1 MRDTG
6 RSLLQEPCS
15 RRKMRRRI
23 GPLLEK
29 RDSGRRL
36 IIGAAIIGSIGTF
49 GLHVLLPA
57 LPAIATAMGTNP
69 AAAQLLISLSLV
81 AIAFGNLVIAPLSDR
96 YGRRPVV
103 LAGLGLFVAGSL
115 AGILAPSLESLVIA
129 RIVQAFGGGA
139 AMAVMRAT
147 IMDFFGPARAASAI
161 AATATAILLAPM
173 FAPTLGG
180 LVIEWYGWRAVFALS
195 GLLGGVVMLFAAR
208 KLVETKPPDPAAGAS
223 PRTLSS
229 YRQLFSSRIYLSYVA
244 FGSSLMSMI
253 YTFVTGTPYVV
264 VDVLGISPARLGL
277 LLFFPAVASFAGFL
291 VAARVVN
298 RVGGRRLMQTGAL
311 LAFTGAS
318 SMAVLSLAGVWHP
331 LALFIPGMLIGFAN
345 ALATPSST
353 TAAIT
358 RHPAIAGAAS
368 GLMGFVHLVVAA
380 GATQLVAFFANHSPV
395 PLAAT
400 LMGLCL
406 VSLLALR
413 AIARMPVQSGP

>member
-1 MRDTG
+1 
-6 RSLLQEPCS
+6 
-15 RRKMRRRI
+15 
-23 GPLLEK
+23 LEK
-29 RDSGRRL
+29 FDPARRL
-36 IIGAAIIGSIGTF
+36 IIGSAIIGSIGTF

-57 LPAIATAMGTNP
+57 LPAIAAGMGVHP

-115 AGILAPSLESLVIA
+115 VGVVAPSLELLVFA

-173 FAPTLGG
+173 IAPTLGG
-180 LVIEWYGWRAVFALS
+180 LVIEWYDWRAVFALS
-195 GLLGGVVMLFAAR
+195 GLLGGAVMLFAVR
-208 KLVETKPPDPAAGAS
+208 KLVETRPSNPAAGPS

-229 YRQLFSSRIYLSYVA
+229 YQQLFGSRSYLIYLT

-253 YTFVTGTPYVV
+253 YTFVTGAPYVAI
-264 VDVLGISPARLGL
+264 DVLGISPARLGL
-277 LLFFPAVASFAGFL
+277 LLFFPAIASFGGFL
-291 VAARVVN
+291 VASRVVH
-298 RVGGRRLMQTGAL
+298 RVGGLRMMQTGAL
-311 LAFTGAS
+311 LAFAGAA
-318 SMAVLSLAGVWHP
+318 SMAVLSLAGIWHP
-331 LALFIPGMLIGFAN
+331 LALFLPGMLIGFAN

-358 RHPAIAGAAS
+358 RHPSIAGAAS
-368 GLMGFVHLVVAA
+368 GMLGFVHLLVAA

-413 AIARMPVQSGP
+413 SIARMAAQSGPWAPPDGPEPTR

>member
-1 MRDTG
+1 MKR
-6 RSLLQEPCS
+6 
-15 RRKMRRRI
+15 
-23 GPLLEK
+23 

-36 IIGAAIIGSIGTF
+36 IIGSAIIGSIGTF

-57 LPAIATAMGTNP
+57 LPAIATAMRVHA

-115 AGILAPSLESLVIA
+115 AGIVAPSLEVLVCA

-147 IMDFFGPARAASAI
+147 IMDFFGAARAASAI
-161 AATATAILLAPM
+161 AATATAILVAPM
-173 FAPTLGG
+173 LAPTLGG
-180 LVIEWYGWRAVFALS
+180 LVIEWQGWRAVFALS
-195 GLLGGVVMLFAAR
+195 GLLGGAVMLFAAR
-208 KLVETKPPDPAAGAS
+208 RLIETKPADPAAGPS

-229 YRQLFSSRIYLSYVA
+229 YRRLFGSRTYLSYVA

-253 YTFVTGTPYVV
+253 YTFVTGTPYIV

-298 RVGGRRLMQTGAL
+298 RVGGPRLMRTGAM
-311 LAFTGAS
+311 LAFAGAS
-318 SMAVLSLAGVWHP
+318 SMTVLSLAGIWHP

-358 RHPAIAGAAS
+358 RHPHIAGAAS
-368 GLMGFVHLVVAA
+368 GLMGFVHLVIAA

-400 LMGLCL
+400 LLGLCL

-413 AIARMPVQSGP
+413 SIARMTAQSRPNLPLAASEPTR

>member
-1 MRDTG
+1 M
-6 RSLLQEPCS
+6 
-15 RRKMRRRI
+15 
-23 GPLLEK
+23 EK

-36 IIGAAIIGSIGTF
+36 IIGSAIIGSIGTF

-115 AGILAPSLESLVIA
+115 AGIVAPSLKLLVIA

-180 LVIEWYGWRAVFALS
+180 LVIEWYDWRAVFALS

-208 KLVETKPPDPAAGAS
+208 KLVETKPADPAAGAS

-229 YRQLFSSRIYLSYVA
+229 YRQLFGSRIYLSYVA

-413 AIARMPVQSGP
+413 SIARMPVQSGPYAPPELPEPTR

>member
-1 MRDTG
+1 MER
-6 RSLLQEPCS
+6 
-15 RRKMRRRI
+15 
-23 GPLLEK
+23 

-36 IIGAAIIGSIGTF
+36 IIGSAIIGSIGTF

-57 LPAIATAMGTNP
+57 LPAIATAMHVHA

-103 LAGLGLFVAGSL
+103 LAGLGLFVSGSL
-115 AGILAPSLESLVIA
+115 AGIVAPSLELLVLA

-180 LVIEWYGWRAVFALS
+180 LVIEWFDWRAVFALS
-195 GLLGGVVMLFAAR
+195 GLLGGAVMLFAAR
-208 KLVETKPPDPAAGAS
+208 KLVETRPADPAAGPS
-223 PRTLSS
+223 PRMLSS
-229 YRQLFSSRIYLSYVA
+229 YRQLFSSRAYLTYVA

-253 YTFVTGTPYVV
+253 YTFVTGMPYVAI
-264 VDVLGISPARLGL
+264 DVLGISPARLGL
-277 LLFFPAVASFAGFL
+277 LLFFPAIASFAGFL

-298 RVGGRRLMQTGAL
+298 RVGGPRLMQTGAL
-311 LAFTGAS
+311 LAFTGAA

-368 GLMGFVHLVVAA
+368 GLMGFVHLIVAA
-380 GATQLVAFFANHSPV
+380 VATQLVAFFANHSPV

-406 VSLLALR
+406 VSLLTLR
-413 AIARMPVQSGP
+413 SITRMTAQSGPNSPPERPEPTR

>member
-1 MRDTG
+1 
-6 RSLLQEPCS
+6 
-15 RRKMRRRI
+15 
-23 GPLLEK
+23 LEK
-29 RDSGRRL
+29 FDPARRL
-36 IIGAAIIGSIGTF
+36 IIGSAIIGSIGTF

-57 LPAIATAMGTNP
+57 LPAIAAGMGVHP

-115 AGILAPSLESLVIA
+115 AGVVAPSLELLVFA

-173 FAPTLGG
+173 IAPTLGG
-180 LVIEWYGWRAVFALS
+180 LMIGWYDWRAVFALS
-195 GLLGGVVMLFAAR
+195 GLLGTAVMLFAVR
-208 KLVETKPPDPAAGAS
+208 KLVETRPADPAAGPS
-223 PRTLSS
+223 LRTLSS
-229 YRQLFSSRIYLSYVA
+229 YRLLFGSRSYLTYLA

-253 YTFVTGTPYVV
+253 YTFVTGAPYVAI
-264 VDVLGISPARLGL
+264 DVLGISPARLGL
-277 LLFFPAVASFAGFL
+277 LLFFPAVASFGGFL
-291 VAARVVN
+291 VASRVVN
-298 RVGGRRLMQTGAL
+298 RVGGMRLMQTGVL
-311 LAFTGAS
+311 LAFAGAA
-318 SMAVLSLAGVWHP
+318 SMAVLALAGVWHP
-331 LALFIPGMLIGFAN
+331 LALFLPGMLIGFAN

-358 RHPAIAGAAS
+358 RHPSIAGAAS
-368 GLMGFVHLVVAA
+368 GMLGFVHLLIAA

-413 AIARMPVQSGP
+413 SIARMTAQSGPWAPPVGPEPTR

>member
-1 MRDTG
+1 M
-6 RSLLQEPCS
+6 
-15 RRKMRRRI
+15 K
-23 GPLLEK
+23 K

-36 IIGAAIIGSIGTF
+36 IIGSAIIGSIGTF

-57 LPAIATAMGTNP
+57 LPAIATAMHVH
-69 AAAQLLISLSLV
+69 AAAVQLLISLSLV

-115 AGILAPSLESLVIA
+115 AGIVAPSLEVLVCA

-147 IMDFFGPARAASAI
+147 IMDFFGAAHAASAI

-180 LVIEWYGWRAVFALS
+180 LVIEWLGWRAVFALS
-195 GLLGGVVMLFAAR
+195 GLLGGAVMLFAAR
-208 KLVETKPPDPAAGAS
+208 SLVETRPADPAAGPS

-229 YRQLFSSRIYLSYVA
+229 YRRLFGSRTYMIYVA

-253 YTFVTGTPYVV
+253 YTFVTGTPYIAA
-264 VDVLGISPARLGL
+264 DVLGISPARLGL

-291 VAARVVN
+291 IAARVVN
-298 RVGGRRLMQTGAL
+298 RVGGPRLMRTGVM
-311 LAFTGAS
+311 LAFAGAF
-318 SMAVLSLAGVWHP
+318 SMMALSLAGIRHP

-358 RHPAIAGAAS
+358 RHPEIAGAAS
-368 GLMGFVHLVVAA
+368 GLMGFVHLVIAA

-400 LMGLCL
+400 LTGLCL
-406 VSLLALR
+406 VALLALR
-413 AIARMPVQSGP
+413 SIERTTAQSRPNLPLTPSEPTR

>member
-1 MRDTG
+1 M
-6 RSLLQEPCS
+6 
-15 RRKMRRRI
+15 
-23 GPLLEK
+23 EK

-36 IIGAAIIGSIGTF
+36 IIGSAIIGSIGTF

-57 LPAIATAMGTNP
+57 LPAIATAMQVQP
-69 AAAQLLISLSLV
+69 AAAQLLISLSLL
-81 AIAFGNLVIAPLSDR
+81 AIALGNLVIAPLSDR

-103 LAGLGLFVAGSL
+103 LTGLGLFVTGSL
-115 AGILAPSLESLVIA
+115 AGIVAPSLEFLVIA

-173 FAPTLGG
+173 LAPTLGG
-180 LVIEWYGWRAVFALS
+180 LVIEWYDWRAVFALS
-195 GLLGGVVMLFAAR
+195 GLLGGAVMLFAAR
-208 KLVETKPPDPAAGAS
+208 KLVETRPANPAAGPS

-229 YRQLFSSRIYLSYVA
+229 YRQLFRSRAYMTYLA

-253 YTFVTGTPYVV
+253 YTFVTGAPYIAI
-264 VDVLGISPARLGL
+264 DVLGLSPARLGL

-291 VAARVVN
+291 VASRVVH
-298 RVGGRRLMQTGAL
+298 RVGGPRLMQTGAL
-311 LAFTGAS
+311 LAFTGAA
-318 SMAVLSLAGVWHP
+318 SMAVFSLAGIWHP
-331 LALFIPGMLIGFAN
+331 FALFVPGMLIGFAN

-368 GLMGFVHLVVAA
+368 GLLGFVHLVIAA

-413 AIARMPVQSGP
+413 AIARMAAQSGPCVPPELPEPTR